1 MSSFAIVTM
10 VVGLYLAINLAV
22 GLWPAR
28 KSTRTVQGYVA
39 GDRGFGTVLMY
50 FVTGSAV
57 FSAFAFLGGPG
68 WAFSRGMA
76 ALYITA
82 YGVLGIFPWYFMGVY
97 AARAGRRHEFVT
109 QAGMLGFRYQHRGV
123 AAVAG
128 AGPRNRWCRCLLR
141 HSTHRRRGHRSACH
155 RRHRR

>member
-50 FVTGSAV
+50 FVTGAAV
-57 FSAFAFLGGPG
+57 FSA
-68 WAFSRGMA
+68 WS
-76 ALYITA
+76 
-82 YGVLGIFPWYFMGVY
+82 
-97 AARAGRRHEFVT
+97 
-109 QAGMLGFRYQHRGV
+109 
-123 AAVAG
+123 
-128 AGPRNRWCRCLLR
+128 
-141 HSTHRRRGHRSACH
+141 RRRSSGRTKSVSS
-155 RRHRR
+155 